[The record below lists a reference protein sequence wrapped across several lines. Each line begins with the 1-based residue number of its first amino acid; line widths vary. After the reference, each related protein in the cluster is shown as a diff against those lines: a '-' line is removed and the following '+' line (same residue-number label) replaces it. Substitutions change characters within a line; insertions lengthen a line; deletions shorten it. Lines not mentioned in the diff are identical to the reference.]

1 MRQIKK
7 KINEL
12 NKKQVVAWISKL
24 AITDTVISLL
34 VFLLLTLVSKA
45 SSNKSNNG
53 KKRNSWI
60 NKIAS
65 NQQNKMKGFEP

>member
-1 MRQIKK
+1 MRQIKKK

-12 NKKQVVAWISKL
+12 NKKQVVAWIS
-24 AITDTVISLL
+24 ITDTVISLL